1 MKVVTLRQLLR
12 EPVKIKRWTRAGQT
26 VHVNDNGKPLW
37 VIRAA
42 TNFDLDDEA
51 RCKASDELLDEV
63 LSGPRSAVSLSKI
76 IKDSR
81 R

>member
-1 MKVVTLRQLLR
+1 MKTVTLRQLLR

-26 VHVNDNGKPLW
+26 IQVNDNGKPLW

-42 TNFDLDDEA
+42 TNLDLDDEA
-51 RCKASDELLDEV
+51 RCKANDELLKEV
-63 LSGPRSAVSLSKI
+63 LSGPMSSISLSKI

-81 R
+81 